1 MDVSQTVMISIC
13 STDLLTAFIAPLE
26 KGGKVENVVRGI
38 RVRKGLKVCS
48 IVSRS
53 TSFSLIPFLSRTFP
67 LWTPT
72 TTNYSFVIM
81 GRCQCMLEEVAC
93 NTCTSISIQV
103 NKMHML
109 HIGSKVSH
117 IGVNLTI
124 SNVQNG
130 TLNN

>member
-1 MDVSQTVMISIC
+1 MDVSQIVKISIC
-13 STDLLTAFIAPLE
+13 STDLLIAFIAPLE

-72 TTNYSFVIM
+72 MTSYSFVISM

-93 NTCTSISIQV
+93 NTCTSVSIQV

-109 HIGSKVSH
+109 HIGSKV
-117 IGVNLTI
+117 NLTI